1 MFRLF
6 FVSLFPLLVVVL
18 IFARQGS
25 NHTHA
30 DTPLPRLSLIP
41 DLSHSLPLYACF
53 FVFFPLF
60 FYCVYA
66 NAYFLVSISVTL
78 FFCFSVF
85 FIFVARAFYFLFLSM
100 YSHPILV
107 SLLSRFPV
115 IIPALAYCLFR
126 LRNDFSSNSV
136 DLLWKPAEPFVV
148 DSLFVD
154 VFFVTIAQTT
164 ESGSLDDR
172 CIPGCKHAW
181 SSLAPLTCRWC
192 RS

>member
-1 MFRLF
+1 MFCLF
-6 FVSLFPLLVVVL
+6 FVSLFPLLVAVL

-30 DTPLPRLSLIP
+30 DTPLPCLSLIP
-41 DLSHSLPLYACF
+41 DLSHFLPLYACF
-53 FVFFPLF
+53 FVSFPVFFFFIACTRMLTFLF
-60 FYCVYA
+60 L
-66 NAYFLVSISVTL
+66 FLL
-78 FFCFSVF
+78 LCFSVF
-85 FIFVARAFYFLFLSM
+85 FIFVARAFYFLFLSI

-107 SLLSRFPV
+107 SFLSRFPV
-115 IIPALAYCLFR
+115 IIPALAYRLFH

-136 DLLWKPAEPFVV
+136 DLLWKPAESFVV

-164 ESGSLDDR
+164 ESGSLDYR

-181 SSLAPLTCRWC
+181 SSLVPLTCR
-192 RS
+192 